1 MRLDSHLAAFFL
13 KTTFLEDFFSNNI
26 FFKYPNNQLKIG
38 GFLLISS
45 SDK

>member
-13 KTTFLEDFFSNNI
+13 KTTFLEDFFPNNI
-26 FFKYPNNQLKIG
+26 LIKYPNNQLKIG
-38 GFLLISS
+38 EFFLISS